1 MREREREGEN
11 NFIELG
17 KIKTIAKQ
25 LKIIFIALHSDV
37 I

>member
-1 MREREREGEN
+1 MREREGEREN
-11 NFIELG
+11 IIELG